1 MPHADHSSSLRR
13 YVEYITLE
21 RNLAARTAVEYQR
34 EIEEFLAYLP
44 SVLPESI
51 PIDELILRVTNSE
64 IRRYIIELM
73 RPKTIKAVAV
83 RRKIFAIRSFFKY
96 QVYSGR
102 MAIDPT
108 YGITPPKAEKRVP
121 KVLSEDEMG
130 QFLRTRVA
138 GRTDFLRLRDAAM
151 FELLYAAGIRRAE
164 LVGINL
170 DDVDLE
176 RRSMRVIGKGDKER
190 VVFFNEATVDAIRMY
205 LGVRPRTSD
214 RALFLSR
221 RGTRLSHSMAGVV
234 FKMYAKVSG
243 LALKASPHVVRHSF
257 ATHLL
262 ENGADLLT
270 IKELLGHASLATTQ
284 IYLNVSKAHLRKQ
297 YDESHP
303 RDKREDR

>member
-1 MPHADHSSSLRR
+1 MSIVDRSTSVRR

-21 RNLAARTAVEYQR
+21 RNLAERTAVEYLR
-34 EIEEFLAYLP
+34 EIEEFIAYLP
-44 SVLPESI
+44 SVI
-51 PIDELILRVTNSE
+51 PGTFEVDELVTKVTASE
-64 IRRYIIELM
+64 VRRYIIELM

-83 RRKIFAIRSFFKY
+83 RRKVFAIRSFYKY
-96 QVYSGR
+96 QVYTGL

-108 YGITPPKAEKRVP
+108 YGVTPPKAEKRVP

-176 RRSMRVIGKGDKER
+176 RRSMRVIGKGNKER
-190 VVFFNEATVDAIRMY
+190 VVFFNDATADAITMY

-234 FKMYAKVSG
+234 FKMYATVSG

-284 IYLNVSKAHLRKQ
+284 IYLNVSKTHLRKQ

-303 RDKREDR
+303 RDKRDDR

>member
-1 MPHADHSSSLRR
+1 MSLVDRSPAVRR

-21 RNLAARTAVEYQR
+21 RNLAARTAIEYQR
-34 EIEEFLAYLP
+34 EIEEFIAYLP
-44 SVLPESI
+44 SVIPGDW
-51 PIDELILRVTNSE
+51 PIDELVTRVTNSE
-64 IRRYIIELM
+64 VRRYIIELM

-83 RRKIFAIRSFFKY
+83 RRKIFAIRSFYKY

-102 MAIDPT
+102 MTVDPT
-108 YGITPPKAEKRVP
+108 YGVTPPKAEKRVP

-170 DDVDLE
+170 DDVDIE

-190 VVFFNEATVDAIRMY
+190 VVFFNDATADAITMY

-234 FKMYAKVSG
+234 FKMYATVSG